1 MHFQPPYTGILYPRK
16 EYGNLHHEDI
26 HRCVCSEMI
35 YWTCEI
41 QESEQR
47 FNKRLFQHVCLP
59 TEFIPANVFKYY
71 LSIVL
76 TVFKYI
82 RGYWFVR
89 SGAYNC
95 PPLADPHRGFRAA
108 KVQTFF
114 HIRKGRA
121 QKKDSL
127 TIVRPPT
134 IQYPNN
140 PFRLDPLQPQNRE
153 PTIFGCLI
161 LK

>member
-59 TEFIPANVFKYY
+59 TEFIPTNIFKYY
-71 LSIVL
+71 SNIVFV
-76 TVFKYI
+76 VFKFI
-82 RGYWFVR
+82 RKYWFVR
-89 SGAYNC
+89 SRAYNC
-95 PPLADPHRGFRAA
+95 PTIRRPPLWVRAA
-108 KVQTFF
+108 KVQLFF
-114 HIRKGRA
+114 HICKRKC
-121 QKKDSL
+121 KKNSL
-127 TIVRPPT
+127 TIVRLL
-134 IQYPNN
+134 
-140 PFRLDPLQPQNRE
+140 RLKMAIIRYAQGSWTNW
-153 PTIFGCLI
+153 
-161 LK
+161 

>member
-1 MHFQPPYTGILYPRK
+1 M
-16 EYGNLHHEDI
+16 DI
-26 HRCVCSEMI
+26 D
-35 YWTCEI
+35 
-41 QESEQR
+41 
-47 FNKRLFQHVCLP
+47 LFAAERTTAPQ
-59 TEFIPANVFKYY
+59 
-71 LSIVL
+71 
-76 TVFKYI
+76 
-82 RGYWFVR
+82 
-89 SGAYNC
+89 
-95 PPLADPHRGFRAA
+95 LADPHRGFRAA